1 MSFADDVARWAGS
14 KAITVAEAI
23 IKKSSERL
31 AEKANLQGPSVANP
45 GGGKGGHLPVDTSF
59 LINSLHASIGTL
71 PSGESVKP
79 SGYAVQEWNPAS
91 VTVVINGLELGDTL
105 YLGWTAEYAPRMEN
119 MYGFARLAAQDWQ
132 QIVSETAIEY
142 RSRFNAY

>member
-1 MSFADDVARWAGS
+1 MSFADDVAKWAGS
-14 KAITVAEAI
+14 KAIPVAEAI

-31 AEKANLQGPSVANP
+31 AEKANTSRF
-45 GGGKGGHLPVDTSF
+45 KGGNTPVDTSF

-91 VTVVINGLELGDTL
+91 VTVVINGLELGDML